1 MTGPCQSCANHP
13 GQIEVKHN
21 GRMTGPASCS
31 TFLVRHAWLS
41 LRGVVAEALVQHE
54 LSVAQF
60 ASLMM
65 LDETPGMSVADVARK
80 VSTARQSANEMLGG
94 LERAGLVE
102 RRPNPQDRRSQQI
115 YLTDAGRVR
124 LNEAVPTVRAV
135 EARLA
140 AGFSA
145 AEIAVVTA
153 WLTRMTEAD
162 AEGSE
167 EIATL

>member
-1 MTGPCQSCANHP
+1 MVLVTP
-13 GQIEVKHN
+13 
-21 GRMTGPASCS
+21 PAACS
-31 TFLVRHAWLS
+31 TFLVRHAWLA
-41 LRGVVAEALVQHE
+41 LRGVVAEALVQHD

-60 ASLMM
+60 ASLML

-102 RRPNPQDRRSQQI
+102 RRPHPSDRRSQQI
-115 YLTDAGRVR
+115 FLTGAGRQR
-124 LNEAVPTVRAV
+124 LAEALPTVRAV

-145 AEIAVVTA
+145 EDLAVVTA
-153 WLTRMTEAD
+153 WLERMTA
-162 AEGSE
+162 ASGAGTE
-167 EIATL
+167 EIPTL

>member
-1 MTGPCQSCANHP
+1 MS
-13 GQIEVKHN
+13 
-21 GRMTGPASCS
+21 PAESCS

-41 LRGVVAEALVQHE
+41 LRAVVAEALVEHD

-65 LDETPGMSVADVARK
+65 LDESPGLSVADVARK

-102 RRPNPQDRRSQQI
+102 RRAHPTDRRSQQI
-115 YLTDAGRVR
+115 FLTDAGRAR
-124 LNEAVPTVRAV
+124 LGEAMPTVRAV
-135 EARLA
+135 EGRLA

-145 AEIAVVTA
+145 EELAVVNA
-153 WLTRMTEAD
+153 WLVRMTEATISQ
-162 AEGSE
+162 GE
-167 EIATL
+167 EIPTL

>member
-1 MTGPCQSCANHP
+1 MSSPEA
-13 GQIEVKHN
+13 
-21 GRMTGPASCS
+21 CS
-31 TFLVRHAWLS
+31 TFLVRHAWLA

-65 LDETPGMSVADVARK
+65 LDESPGLSVADVARK

-102 RRPNPQDRRSQQI
+102 RRPHPTDRRSQQI

-124 LNEAVPTVRAV
+124 LGEAMPTVQAV

-140 AGFSA
+140 AGFSPQ
-145 AEIAVVTA
+145 ELAVVNA
-153 WLTRMTEAD
+153 WLVRMTEATTS
-162 AEGSE
+162 AGE
-167 EIATL
+167 EIPTL

>member
-1 MTGPCQSCANHP
+1 VNT
-13 GQIEVKHN
+13 
-21 GRMTGPASCS
+21 PACS

-60 ASLMM
+60 ASLLM
-65 LDETPGMSVADVARK
+65 LDEAPGMSVADVARK
-80 VSTARQSANEMLGG
+80 VSTARQSANEMLAG

-102 RRPNPQDRRSQQI
+102 RRPHPTDRRSQQI
-115 YLTDAGRVR
+115 FLTGPGRVR
-124 LNEAVPTVRAV
+124 LAEAVPTVQAV

-145 AEIAVVTA
+145 AELAVVTA
-153 WLTRMTEAD
+153 WLQRMTEAT
-162 AEGSE
+162 APEGE
-167 EIATL
+167 EIPTL

>member
-1 MTGPCQSCANHP
+1 MSQLDA
-13 GQIEVKHN
+13 
-21 GRMTGPASCS
+21 CS

-60 ASLMM
+60 ASLLM
-65 LDETPGMSVADVARK
+65 LDESPGLSVADVARK

-102 RRPNPQDRRSQQI
+102 RRPHPTDRRSQQI
-115 YLTDAGRVR
+115 FLTDAGRAR
-124 LNEAVPTVRAV
+124 LDEAVPTVRAV

-140 AGFSA
+140 AGFTA
-145 AEIAVVTA
+145 EEIAVVNA
-153 WLTRMTEAD
+153 WLQRMTEAS
-162 AEGSE
+162 AEGE
-167 EIATL
+167 EIPTL